1 MAASACATAKTCS
14 GVYLLEDMGWYE
26 KQMKAAGAKPLC
38 STGSAAAER
47 YRLIWLRSFHNPIIV
62 TLVRRGDSI
71 ELTSV
76 RLDGA
81 GGYAPGRVVERKQV
95 ALSVAEFNEF
105 RSYLGQM
112 NFWNLKSEDQLRK
125 EAQSETGE
133 VIVGMDGAQWILE
146 GASETDAHAADRW
159 SDVDGP
165 FKDAALFLLNKSSI
179 DINGP
184 IY

>member
-1 MAASACATAKTCS
+1 MAACASATAKTCS
-14 GVYLLEDMGWYE
+14 GVYQLEDMGWYE
-26 KQMKAAGAKPLC
+26 DQMKAAGAKPLC
-38 STGSAAAER
+38 STGSGAVER

-62 TLVRRGDSI
+62 TLARRGESV

-81 GGYAPGRVVERKQV
+81 GGYAPGKVVERKKV
-95 ALSVAEFNEF
+95 ALSVAEFGEF
-105 RSYLGQM
+105 RSYLRLM
-112 NFWNLKSEDQLRK
+112 NFWNLKSGDQLRG
-125 EAQSETGE
+125 EAESETGE
-133 VIVGMDGAQWILE
+133 VTVRMDGAQWILE

-165 FKDAALFLLNKSSI
+165 FKNAALFLLRKSSI